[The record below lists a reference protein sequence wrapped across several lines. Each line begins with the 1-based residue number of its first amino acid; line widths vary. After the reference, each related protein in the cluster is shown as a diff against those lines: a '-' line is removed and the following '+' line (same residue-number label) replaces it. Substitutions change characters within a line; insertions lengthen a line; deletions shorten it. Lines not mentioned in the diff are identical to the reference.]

1 MQGMYGFW
9 VSAGSE
15 ECLKMSIEEI
25 NGLNGKVLIS
35 KNKKLKENLIIK
47 IILIGIIKLLFTF
60 SSFHFVLSL
69 SGCCSQSC

>member
-25 NGLNGKVLIS
+25 NGLYRKSSNVE
-35 KNKKLKENLIIK
+35 KLKIERESYN
-47 IILIGIIKLLFTF
+47 
-60 SSFHFVLSL
+60 
-69 SGCCSQSC
+69 